1 MVVFGSYDAI
11 NYRRLSAF
19 GSIVLVLLVFCLTVP
34 AAGSVRDRF
43 PDPHPA
49 TRAAAVAQVAGESPA
64 SRGCLTPQIEGLAQ
78 ARGGGSPAAR
88 QALTMLQ
95 SGHPSGI
102 GRYVFT
108 PDGTRVSFTD
118 DPSAFDR
125 VAPADL
131 DRDGT
136 PDLVQHVVDGLE
148 RARGLLV
155 DRMRLAPPAGLDVIL
170 LELGAE
176 LEGYTVVRED
186 GTTIVLDSS
195 AVAADRLV
203 RRSAIHQYAHA
214 VAAASGDRM
223 PREWGEALATWAVM
237 ELDGLDGVT
246 AALISARLERLGS
259 GLLTDDLELAAGNA
273 VWFAFLKEAYGP
285 FAVSVTVQELASG
298 GSSAAALDRALGRVS
313 DDDLAAAFR
322 EFHLWSVLV
331 GSRADPYHFPFAAR
345 LASPLWVSTTE
356 GLPAL
361 SVQAD
366 PAIAAWGATQI
377 RLVPGRTDGGLGI
390 RFEGEFHASWEVDVL
405 LVDDGGTIRRLALG
419 LTPEGWGEAT
429 VPLQDV
435 EEALLLVRSVASED
449 GASHR
454 YTYAAHRESGY
465 PLEIGSLRAHD
476 QDGAVDLSWDTLT
489 ERALIG
495 FNVLRSREGG
505 GAETVVNPV
514 WIPAVGDRDETTS
527 YQFVDRGTEPG
538 VSYVYR
544 IQAITAD
551 GFTSVSEPLV
561 VRRP

>member
-1 MVVFGSYDAI
+1 VFGSYNVIDV
-11 NYRRLSAF
+11 RRLTTF
-19 GSIVLVLLVFCLTVP
+19 GSVAVVLVIICLTVP
-34 AAGSVRDRF
+34 ALGSVRDRF
-43 PDPHPA
+43 PDPRPA

-64 SRGCLTPQIEGLAQ
+64 SLGCLTPQIEGLAD
-78 ARGGGSPAAR
+78 ARVGGSRAAL
-88 QALTMLQ
+88 QALAMLQ

-102 GRYVFT
+102 GRHVFT

-131 DRDGT
+131 DGDGT
-136 PDLVQHVVDGLE
+136 PDVVQHVADGLTE
-148 RARGLLV
+148 ARGLLV
-155 DRMRLAPPAGLDVIL
+155 DRMRLVAPEGLEVVL
-170 LELGAE
+170 LEIGAD

-186 GTTIVLDSS
+186 GMTIVLDSS
-195 AVAADRLV
+195 SVAADRAV
-203 RRSAIHQYAHA
+203 RRSAMHQYAHA
-214 VAAASGDRM
+214 VAAASGAKM

-237 ELDGLDGVT
+237 EIDGLDPVT
-246 AALISARLERLGS
+246 AALLSARLERLGS
-259 GLLTDDLELAAGNA
+259 GLLAGDLELAAGNA

-285 FAVSVTVQELASG
+285 S
-298 GSSAAALDRALGRVS
+298 ALDRALGRVS
-313 DDDLAAAFR
+313 DDDLATAFR

-331 GSRADPYHFPFAAR
+331 GPRADRYHFPFAEM
-345 LASPLWVSTTE
+345 LAPPRWVSTAE

-366 PAIAAWGATQI
+366 PAVAAWGATQI
-377 RLVPGRTDGGLGI
+377 RLVPGRTDGGLGV
-390 RFEGEFHASWEVDVL
+390 RFEGEFHASWEVDLL
-405 LVDDGGTIRRLALG
+405 LVDNGGTIRRLALE

-435 EEALLLVRSVASED
+435 QEALLLVRNVGRED
-449 GASHR
+449 GGSHR

-465 PLEIGSLRAHD
+465 PLEIASLRASE
-476 QDGAVDLSWDTLT
+476 QGGAVDLSWDTLS

-495 FNVLRSREGG
+495 FNVLRSRESG

-527 YQFVDRGTEPG
+527 YQFMDRGTEPG

-544 IQAITAD
+544 IQAITGD
-551 GFTSVSEPLV
+551 GFTSLSEPLV

>member
-1 MVVFGSYDAI
+1 MVVFGSYNAI
-11 NYRRLSAF
+11 KTRRFTAF
-19 GSIVLVLLVFCLTVP
+19 GSVTVILFIICLTVP
-34 AAGSVRDRF
+34 ALGSVRDRF
-43 PDPHPA
+43 PDPRPA

-64 SRGCLTPQIEGLAQ
+64 SLGCLTPQIEGLAD
-78 ARGGGSPAAR
+78 ARVGGSAATL
-88 QALTMLQ
+88 QALAMLQ

-102 GRYVFT
+102 GRHAFT

-131 DRDGT
+131 DGDGI
-136 PDLVQHVVDGLE
+136 PDVVQHVAEGLTQ
-148 RARGLLV
+148 ARGLLV
-155 DRMRLAPPAGLDVIL
+155 DRMRLSAPAGLEVVL
-170 LELGAE
+170 HELGAE

-195 AVAADRLV
+195 SVAADRAV

-214 VAAASGDRM
+214 VAAASGAHM

-237 ELDGLDGVT
+237 EIDGLDGVT
-246 AALISARLERLGS
+246 AALLSARLERLGS
-259 GLLTDDLELAAGNA
+259 GLLAGDLELAAGNA
-273 VWFAFLKEAYGP
+273 VWFAFLKEAYGS
-285 FAVSVTVQELASG
+285 FAVSVTVQELAVG
-298 GSSAAALDRALGRVS
+298 GSTAAALDRALGRVS
-313 DDDLAAAFR
+313 DDDLATAFR

-331 GSRADPYHFPFAAR
+331 GPRADRYHFPFAER
-345 LASPLWVSTTE
+345 LAPPSWASTTE

-366 PAIAAWGATQI
+366 PAVAAWGATQI
-377 RLVPGRTDGGLGI
+377 RIVPDRSDGGLGL
-390 RFEGEFHASWEVDVL
+390 RFEGEFHASWEVDLL
-405 LVDDGGTIRRLALG
+405 LVDDGGTIRRLALD

-435 EEALLLVRSVASED
+435 EEALLLVRSVGSED

-465 PLEIGSLRAHD
+465 PLEIASLRA
-476 QDGAVDLSWDTLT
+476 QEQGGAVDLSWDTLS

-495 FNVLRSREGG
+495 FNVLRRREGG
-505 GAETVVNPV
+505 AAETVVNPV

-527 YQFVDRGTEPG
+527 YQFMDRGTEPG
-538 VSYVYR
+538 ESYVYR
-544 IQAITAD
+544 IQAITGD